1 MTRRDARQLAFEL
14 IFENSFR
21 EDPPEEIIEAAVAAR
36 GIEPDDFAKDLFIKT
51 IYNLSTIDDL
61 ISQNSQKWKIGRIS
75 RTALAILRMS
85 FSEILYFDSIP
96 IGATINEAVELAK
109 KYGAEEDFSFVN
121 GVLGGYARRKTDEAP
136 DSVLSSE
143 GSDE

>member
-75 RTALAILRMS
+75 RTALSILRMS